1 MNNQFLLMHRQ
12 LENILV
18 NRYAKITDSDSS
30 EVSLEEFAREIRN
43 PSEEIEARIREIRSC
58 YKSHGG
64 GKAGK
69 KAIGELKSQLP
80 AFTLN
85 ATAGG
90 GGGGG
95 GRWFELASAI

>member
-43 PSEEIEARIREIRSC
+43 PSAEIEALIREIRSC

-69 KAIGELKSQLP
+69 RRLCRWLRRNSVPAAKAAPLGLSSWHKYSP
-80 AFTLN
+80 R
-85 ATAGG
+85 GVP
-90 GGGGG
+90 
-95 GRWFELASAI
+95 